1 MFSHHVVHSLHCSYY
16 GPGAVL
22 EVEDPDPPVNQ
33 RRGSRALAEVIGVG
47 SLRTDTEIEKMIGPV
62 GRNDLMGAT
71 ARGVGAYLRLIYS
84 AEEPFIGDLTP
95 MPQRLADLLRRA
107 A

>member
-1 MFSHHVVHSLHCSYY
+1 MVGGFAMFSHHVAYSLHCSYY

-22 EVEDPDPPVNQ
+22 EVEDPDPP
-33 RRGSRALAEVIGVG
+33 AVG

-62 GRNDLMGAT
+62 RRNDLMGAT
-71 ARGVGAYLRLIYS
+71 ARGVGAYLRLIHS

-95 MPQRLADLLRRA
+95 IPQRLADLLRRA